1 MKQKITYQATD
12 ETLEVIYSWQNWLKN
27 ERCYSAYTLDAYFR
41 DLSDFFAHFAEQK
54 NKKLSLND
62 LSKLDVRKF
71 RDYIAV
77 RANKHISKTTMAR
90 NISSIKNFFRWL
102 DKNDIV
108 KNSAIGAISSPKL
121 PKVLPKSLEV
131 KDTFDVLDACMKLC
145 KEPWKGMRNAAILT
159 LLYGCGLRISEA
171 LNLNFGDITEKSD
184 FLRIKGKGNKERIV
198 PLFPLIWKKI
208 SEYIEECPYNFR
220 LGEALFVGARGE
232 RLSPRIIQ
240 RQIEQIRIYLKLP
253 DTLTPHALRH
263 SFATHLLAQG
273 INLRSIQELL
283 GHSSLSTTQRY
294 TDVQTEV
301 LHREYNKAEILSN

>member
-1 MKQKITYQATD
+1 MKQEITYQASE
-12 ETLEVIYSWQNWLKN
+12 ETLEAIYSWQNWLKN
-27 ERCYSAYTLDAYFR
+27 ERRYSEHTLDAYFR
-41 DLSDFFAHFAEQK
+41 DLSDFFAHFAETK

-71 RDYIAV
+71 RDYIAA

-108 KNSAIGAISSPKL
+108 KNSAIGVISSPKL
-121 PKVLPKSLEV
+121 PKTLPKALEV
-131 KDTFDVLDACMKLC
+131 NDTFDVLGACLKLC
-145 KEPWKGMRNAAILT
+145 KEPWRGLRDAAILT

-171 LNLNFGDITEKSD
+171 LNLNFGDITETSN

-208 SEYIEECPYNFR
+208 AEYITECPYNFR
-220 LGEALFVGARGE
+220 VGEALFVGARGE

-240 RQIEQIRIYLKLP
+240 RLLEQIRTELKLP

-263 SFATHLLAQG
+263 SFATHLLSQG
-273 INLRSIQELL
+273 TDLRSIQELL

-294 TDVQTEV
+294 TDIQTEV
-301 LHREYNKAEILSN
+301 LHREYNKAKILSD

>member
-1 MKQKITYQATD
+1 MKQEITYQASE
-12 ETLEVIYSWQNWLKN
+12 ETLEAIYSWQNWLKN
-27 ERCYSAYTLDAYFR
+27 ERRYSEHTLDAYFR
-41 DLSDFFAHFAEQK
+41 DLSDFFAHFAETK

-71 RDYIAV
+71 RDYIAA

-108 KNSAIGAISSPKL
+108 KNSAIGVISSPKL
-121 PKVLPKSLEV
+121 PKTLPKALEV
-131 KDTFDVLDACMKLC
+131 NDTFDVLGACLKLC
-145 KEPWKGMRNAAILT
+145 KEPWRGLRDAAILT

-171 LNLNFGDITEKSD
+171 LNLNFGDITETSN

-208 SEYIEECPYNFR
+208 AEYITECPYNFR
-220 LGEALFVGARGE
+220 IGEALFVGARGE

-240 RQIEQIRIYLKLP
+240 RLLEQIRTELKLP

-263 SFATHLLAQG
+263 SFATHLLSQG
-273 INLRSIQELL
+273 TDLRSIQELL

-294 TDVQTEV
+294 TDIQTEV
-301 LHREYNKAEILSN
+301 LHREYNKAKILSD